1 MDIFNADN
9 LEKLLVAN
17 WTHFLDSSKLMAFVL
32 KTVQE
37 NANRLDIISSEKIK
51 NKGIKIT
58 VSRFEL
64 TNNGFIVWVDFN
76 VPLQQFKYA
85 DGTLELLIGINGKI
99 QLTNMFGNIS

>member
-1 MDIFNADN
+1 VNIFNADN

-17 WTHFLDSSKLMAFVL
+17 WTHFLDSSKLMAYVL

-58 VSRFEL
+58 ISRFVLKKEYFL
-64 TNNGFIVWVDFN
+64 VWVDFN
-76 VPLQQFKYA
+76 VPLQQFKNA
-85 DGTLELLIGINGKI
+85 DGTLELLVFFNGDI
-99 QLTNMFGNIS
+99 QVANMFGNIT